1 MLLNLTEKMLVEPT
15 KEEVVKR
22 PSSFKALKKESKK
35 DIISILKSKKKIK

>member
-1 MLLNLTEKMLVEPT
+1 MLEEPT

-35 DIISILKSKKKIK
+35 DIISILKSKKIIK